1 MPYLHVFP
9 SPCEPSRFSWHLHFL
24 CHTKT
29 GELVPTLSHAHSVVS
44 GFAPPMCL
52 PQPHCPRRA
61 HSPTDNHTL
70 AATSGLNLASGTPAA
85 LLKPEVLP
93 CTMIFLSPDVS
104 KASPGP
110 GSFGS
115 LTETRVCP
123 PHVLIHDSLQ
133 VNFPYAPPPPPIAGE
148 FLPDLDNPVVQLHT
162 AGTHS
167 THRRCHLNTWHYPQ
181 AACA

>member
-1 MPYLHVFP
+1 MPCLHVFP
-9 SPCEPSRFSWHLHFL
+9 SLCEPSRFFWNFHFFL

-29 GELVPTLSHAHSVVS
+29 EELVPTLSHAHSVVS

-123 PHVLIHDSLQ
+123 PHVLIHDS
-133 VNFPYAPPPPPIAGE
+133 ASGE
-148 FLPDLDNPVVQLHT
+148 LSLCSSP
-162 AGTHS
+162 S
-167 THRRCHLNTWHYPQ
+167 TYSW
-181 AACA
+181 